1 MYAVIK
7 TGGKQ
12 YRVQE
17 GDKLRVEKLTGEV
30 GAKVK
35 LEEVLMVGG
44 VDAPKIGRP
53 RVAGASVD
61 AEIVS
66 QGKHPKVLH
75 FIKNYFGFTRR
86 RGHRQMFTE
95 LKITSIHAQA

>member
-17 GDKLRVEKLTGEV
+17 GDMLRVEKLAVEPG
-30 GAKVK
+30 GK
-35 LEEVLMVGG
+35 LTLNDVLFVGG
-44 VDAPKIGRP
+44 VDAPKVGKP
-53 RVAGASVD
+53 LVAGASVE
-61 AEIVS
+61 ATIVAH
-66 QGKHPKVLH
+66 GKHRKVLH

-86 RGHRQMFTE
+86 QGHRQQFTE
-95 LKITSIHAQA
+95 LKITGIKA